1 MTTCA
6 HSSGRVGRGLTR
18 PAGRPLRGARAALAV
33 LVALTVAACSP
44 SSQPSPDT
52 PTTTDSTQT
61 QTNAT
66 QSQETPMGFTNPV
79 YAFNFPDPQVLRD
92 GDHWV
97 AIATN
102 GAGSNVQTL
111 TSDDLVTWEQADDA
125 LPRVAEWSTPG
136 KVWAPEIIAWPEALG
151 GGYRMYYTTRAP
163 VSPSSSTE
171 PVQCVSVASSDTL
184 AGPYTDTSSAPIVCE
199 TDEGGSIDASPF
211 VDDDGTAWLYWK
223 NDGNAIDADTWMKV
237 QRLSDDGRSLVGE
250 PTKLFKQDQAWEGPL
265 VEGPAV
271 VKVDGVYHLFYSG
284 NGFWTDQYGVGHAVA
299 DAPTGPFTKDPAPL
313 LTSNDVAAGPGHNQL
328 FKVGDQWWTAYHA
341 WPPGAVGDAAQGRQ
355 LWLGRVTFD
364 GRKAAIEPPTATMP
378 VVPGH

>member
-1 MTTCA
+1 
-6 HSSGRVGRGLTR
+6 
-18 PAGRPLRGARAALAV
+18 
-33 LVALTVAACSP
+33 
-44 SSQPSPDT
+44 
-52 PTTTDSTQT
+52 
-61 QTNAT
+61 
-66 QSQETPMGFTNPV
+66 MGFTNPV
-79 YAFNFPDPQVLRD
+79 HPFNFPDPQVLRD
-92 GDHWV
+92 GDGWM

-111 TSDDLVTWEQADDA
+111 TSDDLITWQQADDA
-125 LPRVAEWSTPG
+125 LPKVAEWSTAG
-136 KVWAPEIIAWPEALG
+136 KVWAPEIIAWPEAKG
-151 GGYRMYYTTRAP
+151 GGFRLFYTTR
-163 VSPSSSTE
+163 SPDPE
-171 PVQCVSVASSDTL
+171 VQCLSVASSEEL
-184 AGPYTDTSSAPIVCE
+184 AGPYVDESSKPLVCE

-211 VDDDGTAWLYWK
+211 MDDDGRAWLYWK

-237 QRLSDDGRSLVGE
+237 QELSDEGLTLVGK

-299 DAPTGPFTKDPAPL
+299 DSPTGPFVKDLEPL

-355 LWLGRVTFD
+355 LWLGRVSFD
-364 GRKAAIEPPTATMP
+364 GRSVTIEPPTVEMT
-378 VVPGH
+378 VLPGQ